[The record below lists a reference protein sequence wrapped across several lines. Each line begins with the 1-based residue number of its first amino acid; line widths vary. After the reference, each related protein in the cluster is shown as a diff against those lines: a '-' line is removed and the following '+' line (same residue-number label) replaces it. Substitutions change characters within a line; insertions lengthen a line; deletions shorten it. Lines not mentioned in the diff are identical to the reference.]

1 MTDFLTVGKILK
13 AQGIKGEVKI
23 VPLTDDPQRFK
34 KLKTVFIGRN
44 KPLNIDFLRFD
55 DRFVYVKFAECN
67 TRNDAEALSG
77 KEILVERADAVKLP
91 KGRYFIVDVVG
102 CDAVLGGKVIGKVT
116 DVNQNAPVD
125 VYVLDDGKIMFP
137 SAENVLEKV
146 DVENKTITL
155 NEEAFSRLAV
165 YDNL

>member
-1 MTDFLTVGKILK
+1 M
-13 AQGIKGEVKI
+13 
-23 VPLTDDPQRFK
+23 
-34 KLKTVFIGRN
+34 
-44 KPLNIDFLRFD
+44 RFD

-67 TRNDAEALSG
+67 TRNDAEVLSG

-116 DVNQNAPVD
+116 DVNQNAPID

>member
-34 KLKTVFIGRN
+34 KLKTVIIGPN
-44 KPLNIDFLRFD
+44 KHLNIDFLRFD

-67 TRNDAEALSG
+67 NRNDAEALSG

-116 DVNQNAPVD
+116 DVNQNAPID

>member
-34 KLKTVFIGRN
+34 KLKTVFIGPN

-116 DVNQNAPVD
+116 DVNQNAPID
-125 VYVLDDGKIMFP
+125 VYVIDDGKIMFP

>member
-1 MTDFLTVGKILK
+1 MSNLPSATTETTRKRFRGK
-13 AQGIKGEVKI
+13 
-23 VPLTDDPQRFK
+23 RFSSK
-34 KLKTVFIGRN
+34 
-44 KPLNIDFLRFD
+44 
-55 DRFVYVKFAECN
+55 
-67 TRNDAEALSG
+67 
-77 KEILVERADAVKLP
+77 AVKLP

-116 DVNQNAPVD
+116 DVNQNAPID

>member
-23 VPLTDDPQRFK
+23 VPITDDPQRFK
-34 KLKTVFIGRN
+34 KLKTVFIGPN
-44 KPLNIDFLRFD
+44 QPLNIDFLRFD
-55 DRFVYVKFAECN
+55 DRFVYVKFSEIES
-67 TRNDAEALSG
+67 RNDAELLAG
-77 KEILVERADAVKLP
+77 KELLVLRSDAVKLP
-91 KGRYFIVDVVG
+91 KGRYFIVDVLG
-102 CDAVLGGKVIGKVT
+102 CEAVLGGKVIGKVT

-137 SAENVLEKV
+137 SAENVLENV
-146 DVENKTITL
+146 DVKNKKITL

-165 YDNL
+165 YDNV